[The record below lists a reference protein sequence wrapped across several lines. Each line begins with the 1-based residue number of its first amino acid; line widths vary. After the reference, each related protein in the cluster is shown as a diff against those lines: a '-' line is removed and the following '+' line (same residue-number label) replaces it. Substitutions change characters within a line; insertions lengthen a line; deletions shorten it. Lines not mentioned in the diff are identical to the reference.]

1 MHIPPGGG
9 ACLKSCSA
17 IKKSD
22 SKAKSGVYSICP
34 DGKDSS
40 KITVYCDQTT
50 QGGGW
55 MLMLTQDHATDQ
67 YAKSVNPLT
76 QDLNANKPSPTAR
89 YSRDWSKTEI
99 ASPPGGSEF
108 LLKRGTSGQFVR
120 FVQGKDKKFCG
131 FGHQTK
137 DCNNKD
143 ADVGH
148 GYYTEGTA
156 FDQDNK
162 LLPKVKYF
170 NGCNYGGGCGSHGI
184 DGIGFGS
191 LQNHLRATHGDT
203 GYGVTAWPG
212 GLRWNSAT
220 PDSGKNVPYTY
231 WYREAPLGPKP
242 TTPKPTEPKKTTP
255 PTTPKPTE
263 PKKTTPPSNGAC
275 WLARFISFV

>member
-1 MHIPPGGG
+1 MLIPPGGG

-22 SKAKSGVYSICP
+22 SKSKSGVYSICP

-67 YAKSVNPLT
+67 YSKSVNPLT
-76 QDLNANKPSPTAR
+76 QNLNANKPSPTGR

-131 FGHQTK
+131 FGHQTT

-143 ADVGH
+143 ANVGH

-170 NGCNYGGGCGSHGI
+170 NGCNYGGGCGSSGV

-191 LQNHLRATHGDT
+191 LQNHLRSTHGDT

-220 PDSGKNVPYTY
+220 ADTGKNVPYTY

-242 TTPKPTEPKKTTP
+242 TPPKATEPKKTTTKAP
-255 PTTPKPTE
+255 LN
-263 PKKTTPPSNGAC
+263 NGEWWILFDNPVC
-275 WLARFISFV
+275 QLYGYRM